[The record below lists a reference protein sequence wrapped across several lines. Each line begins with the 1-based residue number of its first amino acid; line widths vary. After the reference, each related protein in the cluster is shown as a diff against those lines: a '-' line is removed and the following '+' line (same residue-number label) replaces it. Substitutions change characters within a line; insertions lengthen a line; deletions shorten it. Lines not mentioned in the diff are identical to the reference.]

1 MGVIRIRLP
10 PFIEHDGAPMD
21 NKKHGLAVLI
31 TASLLSAPSA
41 FAWPVNISVGGS
53 TLGLGVQV
61 ATAII
66 PGTLDAAVGLNHAG
80 FTKNGTYTNGGDDIP
95 YTGSLRLQSIPVL
108 LDYYPFH
115 GVFRI
120 TGGVM
125 VNQNAVNADASGGS
139 GTYTINGNTYTAQ
152 QVGTLTA
159 HIGWR
164 RIAPYLGIGWGSK
177 AARHAG
183 FSMGFDIGALVTGS
197 PHVTLT
203 ASNPTDN
210 TQLASDVAAAQ
221 AKANNQASSY
231 RFWPVIGLRVG
242 YAF

>member
-1 MGVIRIRLP
+1 
-10 PFIEHDGAPMD
+10 MD
-21 NKKHGLAVLI
+21 NKNRGLAALV
-31 TASLLSAPSA
+31 ASSLLAAPA
-41 FAWPVNISVGGS
+41 AYAWPVNVSVGAS

-61 ATAII
+61 AAALI
-66 PGTLDAAVGLNHAG
+66 PGTLDAAVGFNHTT
-80 FTKNGTYTNGGDDIP
+80 FTRSGNYTSNGDDIP
-95 YTGSLRLQSIPVL
+95 YNGNLRLQSIPIL

-125 VNQNAVNADASGGS
+125 VNENDVSAVAGGGS
-139 GTYTINGNTYTAQ
+139 GSYTINGDTYSAQ

-159 HIGWR
+159 HVGWR
-164 RIAPYLGIGWGSK
+164 RVAPYLGIGWGSK
-177 AARHAG
+177 AARHSG
-183 FSMGFDIGALVTGS
+183 FSMGFDVGVLVTGS
-197 PHVTLT
+197 PQVTLA
-203 ASNPTDN
+203 ASGAATD

-221 AKANNQASSY
+221 AKANSQASSY